1 MPSIVQLLSG
11 HGEVQQ
17 NFKLLAHVVYFNR
30 WSVSVVRDM
39 LNLKLWIAIAMIVYA
54 MHLGITQTQAFDV
67 AKQLDGLRKQ
77 FLPVEY
83 RNINFTVDEL
93 KRVFSAKCKKVSG
106 LENPTLYDEV
116 ESSATT
122 AVACLT
128 SLVNLTAMQEEIN
141 IARPIGELDTVFSHY
156 CEKAPTIER
165 CLQNFNEVIQPCLSP
180 AEKTQNTIMMRLAAG
195 LMHFMCTRGGDHLAL
210 FVAEDGPE
218 CFEANKEAI
227 MHCANTSFSEFLSN
241 TTTIPD
247 LYNLP
252 DLVLQPEHCLDLQ
265 RFETCTIHH
274 LEQCQEYTPANVAES
289 VFRFIKNETSCKEWM
304 QSETTQRSILK
315 NTKSSA
321 PSQLIYNLLY
331 IFTISLGLF
340 ALKVIKL

>member
-1 MPSIVQLLSG
+1 
-11 HGEVQQ
+11 
-17 NFKLLAHVVYFNR
+17 
-30 WSVSVVRDM
+30 M
-39 LNLKLWIAIAMIVYA
+39 LNIKLWIPIAMIISV
-54 MHLGITQTQAFDV
+54 MHLGITQTHAFDV

-93 KRVFSAKCKKVSG
+93 KRVFSAKCKKVAG

-116 ESSATT
+116 ESSAKT

-128 SLVNLTAMQEEIN
+128 GLVNLTAMQEEIN

-195 LMHFMCTRGGDHLAL
+195 LMHFMCIRGGDHLAL

-218 CFEANKEAI
+218 CFEVNKEAI
-227 MHCANTSFSEFLSN
+227 LHCANTSFSEFLSN

-274 LEQCQEYTPANVAES
+274 LEQCEEYTPANVAES
-289 VFRFIKNETSCKEWM
+289 VFRFIKNETSCKEWI

-321 PSQLIYNLLY
+321 PSQMIANLLY
-331 IFTISLGLF
+331 IFMTSLGLIV
-340 ALKVIKL
+340 LIVIKL

>member
-1 MPSIVQLLSG
+1 MR
-11 HGEVQQ
+11 
-17 NFKLLAHVVYFNR
+17 N
-30 WSVSVVRDM
+30 M
-39 LNLKLWIAIAMIVYA
+39 LNLKLWLAIAMIVYA

-180 AEKTQNTIMMRLAAG
+180 AERTQNTIMMRLAAG

-321 PSQLIYNLLY
+321 PSQGICNLLY